1 MTTQPREHP
10 DADLLADLAADVLP
24 EELAVRVES
33 HVVGCDRCAGLLA
46 EAEGIRGLL
55 RRETP
60 PAMPEDVADRIG
72 AAIAALRLGPAAGD
86 RVGLEDDAAAD
97 ARWAAA
103 AARGAVGAARGR
115 RTLGE
120 VSPGDDSL
128 GDDSLGGA
136 APGGWTVRRKVERG
150 RTASVTRLRRA
161 ASGPARPRRQS
172 IEEQRSAERAGRI
185 GRVLLTAAAVVLLV
199 GAGGVVVRL
208 IGDSTGV
215 ETAASSGDS
224 GSSAARAE
232 DSGGGTTPE
241 APTGVSGQ
249 RSAADAGGTQVLA
262 TGTNYTA
269 ASLEAQARTLVDS
282 AGMLAYSAAGGDAK
296 TATKPAPTP
305 QVQPTPS
312 GAQAGNQALR
322 TPAALQACLRA
333 LDATDEQ
340 VVAVDL
346 ARYQGR
352 DSAVI
357 VLRGSGG
364 AYDVWVVARDCR
376 PGADGTL
383 KYLPMTP

>member
-86 RVGLEDDAAAD
+86 REGLEEDPEAD

-115 RTLGE
+115 RSLGE
-120 VSPGDDSL
+120 GSLAGD
-128 GDDSLGGA
+128 GEVPAGGRTA
-136 APGGWTVRRKVERG
+136 RRTVARG

-161 ASGPARPRRQS
+161 ASGPARLRRQA

-185 GRVLLTAAAVVLLV
+185 GRVLLAAAAVVVFAVAGGVAVRLINEAGAGDTLASNSADS
-199 GAGGVVVRL
+199 GAGGSAED
-208 IGDSTGV
+208 GATG
-215 ETAASSGDS
+215 TSAQAP
-224 GSSAARAE
+224 SAAAAGKGE
-232 DSGGGTTPE
+232 
-241 APTGVSGQ
+241 
-249 RSAADAGGTQVLA
+249 RSAAAAGEAPVLA
-262 TGTNYTA
+262 TGTDYTA
-269 ASLEAQARTLVDS
+269 AGLEAQARRLVSS
-282 AGMLAYSAAGGDAK
+282 ATVLSYAARDGEAK
-296 TATKPAPTP
+296 TATGLPAPSPAQQPAPTTVTAP
-305 QVQPTPS
+305 P
-312 GAQAGNQALR
+312 GNQALR
-322 TPAALQACLRA
+322 TPAALRACLQA
-333 LDATDEQ
+333 LDVADEQ

-357 VLRGSGG
+357 VLRASGG

-376 PGADGTL
+376 PGAEGTL